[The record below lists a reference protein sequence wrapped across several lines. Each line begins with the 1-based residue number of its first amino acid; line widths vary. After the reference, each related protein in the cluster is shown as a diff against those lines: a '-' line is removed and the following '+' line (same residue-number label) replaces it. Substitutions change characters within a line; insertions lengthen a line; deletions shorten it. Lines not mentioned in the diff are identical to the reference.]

1 MKVITL
7 AFLLASAVLAQEPK
21 MGQTIA
27 EVRTLKG
34 KPTHSENMTQFTS
47 EWGRQVD
54 RWDTQTGI
62 LEVRYTNGRVTSFGA
77 PLTKDEIKL
86 EDRRAML
93 PRLDLEAG
101 LLSFMAVVAMRT
113 PGKEIDWSKAGSL
126 NTDVGMAVYL
136 SQVCPA
142 IFRKLLPLDVDWRDI
157 QHGVHNLRRE
167 CDANGFMLFDRY
179 IYTGR

>member
-1 MKVITL
+1 ML
-7 AFLLASAVLAQEPK
+7 EFLLVSAMFAQELK

-34 KPTHSENMTQFTS
+34 KPTHSENMTQFAS
-47 EWGRQVD
+47 EWARQVD
-54 RWDTQTGI
+54 RWNTPTGI

-77 PLTKDEIKL
+77 PLTKEEIKL
-86 EDRRAML
+86 EDRRAKL
-93 PRLDLEAG
+93 TRLDLEAG
-101 LLSFMAVVAMRT
+101 LLTFMAVVAMRT

-142 IFRKLLPLDVDWRDI
+142 IFRKLLPADVDLRNVQLGAGD
-157 QHGVHNLRRE
+157 LRRE
-167 CDANGFMLFDRY
+167 CDTNGFMLFDRY